1 MYFNMSGKKGRSGRI
16 PVKYRDNQLKV
27 IQCIAAKTHQKLDEY
42 LDYLL
47 EQDTR
52 DLTQQ
57 QVQQLIT
64 LHMKHSPDLHSEGGG
79 NALDV
84 LTKLALEGAKEY
96 ARVKA
101 MRPID
106 LHTKVINDIDCEAE
120 VEGDA

>member
-1 MYFNMSGKKGRSGRI
+1 MSGKKGRSGRVPRQLENQTI
-16 PVKYRDNQLKV
+16 KYIDDIKHTVQKKLSSYLRYIAKIDNV
-27 IQCIAAKTHQKLDEY
+27 
-42 LDYLL
+42 
-47 EQDTR
+47 
-52 DLTQQ
+52 DLTDK
-57 QVQQLIT
+57 QVSHLVT
-64 LHMKHSPDLHSEGGG
+64 LSMKHTPEDKDSSN